1 MCLCYDI
8 RNYTSSSTGDPSWPT
23 LLLCNWALSEENDM
37 PWKASNFLT
46 LAMLHSEICSRSKRV
61 HCLLCTGKEVGKSP
75 PAFLTSSEH
84 QILRSY
90 RMSTTER
97 YIAGTWPLRF
107 KQTLIIAQ
115 GHFCL
120 NPVFVEYHDTLE
132 IQVLMWAGWLMCRCP
147 GFRHMH
153 NQNSRSRDSEDQADH
168 YDIDLIK
175 ITPRS
180 WYRRGRK
187 SYGPAVLS
195 NDGVTTPFS
204 LTTSFISEL
213 LTRQ

>member
-1 MCLCYDI
+1 MLCPEKHPT
-8 RNYTSSSTGDPSWPT
+8 NY
-23 LLLCNWALSEENDM
+23 
-37 PWKASNFLT
+37 LT

-61 HCLLCTGKEVGKSP
+61 HCLLCTVKEVGKSP
-75 PAFLTSSEH
+75 PAILTTSEH

-90 RMSTTER
+90 GMSTTGR
-97 YIAGTWPLRF
+97 CITWPLRF
-107 KQTLIIAQ
+107 KQTLIVAQ
-115 GHFCL
+115 SHICL
-120 NPVFVEYHDTLE
+120 DPVFVEYHETLE
-132 IQVLMWAGWLMCRCP
+132 IQVLMWAEWLVCRCP

-168 YDIDLIK
+168 YDIDLVK

-195 NDGVTTPFS
+195 NDGVKTPFS
-204 LTTSFISEL
+204 LTTIFISEL
-213 LTRQ
+213 LTCQ